1 MTIAIITTVSLIVFE
16 FSQRMWD
23 VFKGLYSTFKRGAH
37 LGFNAIKMLKKIS
50 LALLAQRKT

>member
-50 LALLAQRKT
+50 LALLTQVET

>member
-50 LALLAQRKT
+50 LRLLTQVEI

>member
-1 MTIAIITTVSLIVFE
+1 MTITIITTVSLIVFE

>member
-1 MTIAIITTVSLIVFE
+1 
-16 FSQRMWD
+16 MWD

-50 LALLAQRKT
+50 LALLAQGKT